1 VAGLNYKLTI
11 SIHNKSN
18 NNNTCLGGIKDIT
31 IYKALPYMNQPLK
44 VISFGTIL
52 DGEDESLLSLI
63 DSVDK
68 AQEEGNTE
76 VEGKIEKDV
85 KSAPA
90 TEEELAHYSE
100 ILDMVQKRWSGM
112 TPEAKKNMTAVNE
125 DPILREESM
134 NEFLSCWTSADSN
147 GDGRLSQDEFV
158 LFNTKHL
165 ANILKRLG
173 WAPALTEEDSRLIW
187 KAIYN
192 LNPDDSGISIGQY
205 GRYHACMKEY
215 IN

>member
-1 VAGLNYKLTI
+1 
-11 SIHNKSN
+11 
-18 NNNTCLGGIKDIT
+18 
-31 IYKALPYMNQPLK
+31 MNQPLK
-44 VISFGTIL
+44 VTSFGTIL
-52 DGEDESLLSLI
+52 DCNDEFLVSLI
-63 DSVDK
+63 DSVDNK
-68 AQEEGNTE
+68 VQQEENTM
-76 VEGKIEKDV
+76 VEQKIEKDV

-100 ILDMVQKRWSGM
+100 IMEMVQKRWSGM
-112 TPEAKKNMTAVNE
+112 TPEAKENMTAVNE

-134 NEFLSCWTSADSN
+134 NEFLSCWASADSN

-158 LFNTKHL
+158 SFNTKHL
-165 ANILKRLG
+165 ANIAKRLG
-173 WAPALTEEDSRLIW
+173 WAPSITEEDSRQIW

-205 GRYHACMKEY
+205 GRYHACMKVY

>member
-1 VAGLNYKLTI
+1 MAGLNYKLTI
-11 SIHNKSN
+11 SIHKKSN
-18 NNNTCLGGIKDIT
+18 NVCLGGIKDIT

-44 VISFGTIL
+44 VTSFGTIL
-52 DGEDESLLSLI
+52 DCNDESLLNLV
-63 DSVDK
+63 DSVNK
-68 AQEEGNTE
+68 VQQEGNALE
-76 VEGKIEKDV
+76 VEQKIEKDV

-125 DPILREESM
+125 DPVLREESM
-134 NEFLSCWTSADSN
+134 NEFLSCWASADSN

-158 LFNTKHL
+158 FFNTKHL
-165 ANILKRLG
+165 ANIVKRLG
-173 WAPALTEEDSRLIW
+173 WAPALTEKDSRLIW

-205 GRYHACMKEY
+205 GRYHACMKVY

>member
-1 VAGLNYKLTI
+1 MAGLNYKLTI
-11 SIHNKSN
+11 SIHNKRN
-18 NNNTCLGGIKDIT
+18 KNTCLGGIKDIT
-31 IYKALPYMNQPLK
+31 VYKALPYMNQPLK
-44 VISFGTIL
+44 VTSFGTIL
-52 DGEDESLLSLI
+52 DCKDESLLNLV
-63 DSVDK
+63 DSVNK
-68 AQEEGNTE
+68 VQQEENPM
-76 VEGKIEKDV
+76 VEKKIEKDV

-100 ILDMVQKRWSGM
+100 IMDMVQKRWSGM
-112 TPEAKKNMTAVNE
+112 TPGAKKNMTAVNE

-165 ANILKRLG
+165 ANIAKRLG
-173 WAPALTEEDSRLIW
+173 WAPTLTEEDSRQIW

-205 GRYHACMKEY
+205 GRYHACMKVY
-215 IN
+215 IK